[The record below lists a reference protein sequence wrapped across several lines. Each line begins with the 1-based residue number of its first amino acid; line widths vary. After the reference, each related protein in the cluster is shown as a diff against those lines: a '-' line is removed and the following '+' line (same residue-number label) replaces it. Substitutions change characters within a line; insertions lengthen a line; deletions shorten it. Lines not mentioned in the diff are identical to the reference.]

1 MTSVETLRNA
11 AGEQKLFRGLMEC
24 SQDAILIKTLDGQ
37 VTFWNAAAQRL
48 YGYRAQEVVG
58 RHIGLLIPPALK
70 EEEAGLLERIGRGE
84 LIEHYETRRVTRDG
98 RVLDVDVTLWPIRT
112 QDGVG
117 AACSVMRDIT
127 ERKRAE
133 ARTDEL
139 AVVVESSQDA
149 ILIKTLD
156 GQVTFWNA
164 AAQRLYGYRA
174 QEVVGRHIGLLIPP
188 ALREEEA
195 DLLRRIGR
203 GERIGHYETRRVTC
217 DGRVLDVDVTLWPI
231 RNRRGVISGACS
243 TMRDIT
249 ERKKAERK
257 LAELYAQQRHIALAL
272 RLMGASEQIPGAR
285 AATRYL
291 PSTQGQGVGG
301 DWLDLI
307 DLGAGRVGVII
318 GDVMG
323 RGLDAAVVMGQLRS
337 AARALALAGTPPCEL
352 IQTLDT
358 FTRGLPEQFVT
369 CTYLEADPALG
380 EVTACSAGH
389 LPVWLIAPDAT
400 VGELP
405 VPTGIPLGVGGV
417 PHQQVRLP
425 LRAGT
430 TLALCTDGLVETPH
444 SDIDTQLDL
453 LTATLR
459 DVFATSPDLEDAADR
474 VLHTMLPDSATYA
487 DDVTLLL
494 VGFPTAPLDTAAV
507 ELAGEPS
514 SVPEGRHFLLRILK
528 SWGLAALADT
538 ALLLA
543 SELVTNAV
551 RHARG
556 PLTLRVWYSVRELG
570 VEVSDG
576 STPRPRA
583 RLADN
588 AEENGRGLML
598 VEALADA
605 WGTRP
610 GTVGKTV
617 WFTLLTAAART
628 VGASHRDDTG
638 PGHPPGSGD
647 RPRRPNVNPPSVL

>member
-1 MTSVETLRNA
+1 MTAVNAPRNG
-11 AGEQKLFRGLMEC
+11 AGEQELFRGLVEC
-24 SQDAILIKTLDGQ
+24 SQDAILTKTLDGR

-48 YGYRAQEVVG
+48 YGYRAEEMVG
-58 RHIGLLIPPALK
+58 RHIGLLIPPDLK
-70 EEEAGLLERIGRGE
+70 DEEAGLLERIGRGE
-84 LIEHYETRRVTRDG
+84 RIEHYETRRVASGG
-98 RVLDVDVTLWPIRT
+98 RVLDVDVSLWPVRSRR
-112 QDGVG
+112 GVVH
-117 AACSVMRDIT
+117 AACSITRDIT
-127 ERKRAE
+127 DRKKAE
-133 ARTDEL
+133 ARIDEL

-149 ILIKTLD
+149 ILIKKLD
-156 GQVTFWNA
+156 GRVTFWNA
-164 AAQRLYGYRA
+164 AAQRMYGYLA
-174 QEVVGRHIGLLIPP
+174 GEMVGQHIGLLIPP
-188 ALREEEA
+188 DLKDEEA
-195 DLLRRIGR
+195 GLLERIGR
-203 GERIGHYETRRVTC
+203 GERIEHYETRRATS

-231 RNRRGVISGACS
+231 RDRNGVITGACS
-243 TMRDIT
+243 TMRNIT
-249 ERKKAERK
+249 DRKKAERE

-389 LPVWLIAPDAT
+389 LPVWLVAPDGT
-400 VGELP
+400 VGALP

-417 PHQQVRLP
+417 PHQEVRLP

-430 TLALCTDGLVETPH
+430 TLALYTDGLVETPRG
-444 SDIDTQLDL
+444 DIGTQLNL
-453 LTATLR
+453 LTATLSE
-459 DVFATSPDLEDAADR
+459 VFTTTTDLEEAADR
-474 VLHTMLPDSATYA
+474 VLNTLLPNTATYA

-494 VGFPTAPLDTAAV
+494 VGFPAAPLDTVAAD
-507 ELAGEPS
+507 LPGTPS
-514 SVPEGRHFLLRILK
+514 SVPEGRRFLLRTLRA
-528 SWGLAALADT
+528 WGLTALADT
-538 ALLLA
+538 ALLLS
-543 SELVTNAV
+543 SELLTNAV
-551 RHARG
+551 RHASG
-556 PLTLRVWYSVRELG
+556 PLTLRVWYSARELG
-570 VEVSDG
+570 VEVVDG

-583 RLADN
+583 RLADT

-610 GTVGKTV
+610 GAVGKTV
-617 WFTLLTAAART
+617 WFTLLTAPSLVGDARQGDLGAGGGQAA
-628 VGASHRDDTG
+628 GMAEPLS
-638 PGHPPGSGD
+638 
-647 RPRRPNVNPPSVL
+647 

>member
-1 MTSVETLRNA
+1 MTAVNAPRNG
-11 AGEQKLFRGLMEC
+11 AGEQELFRGLVEC
-24 SQDAILIKTLDGQ
+24 SQDAILTKTLDGR

-48 YGYRAQEVVG
+48 YGYRAEEMVG
-58 RHIGLLIPPALK
+58 RHIGLLIPPDLK
-70 EEEAGLLERIGRGE
+70 DEEAGLLERIGRGE
-84 LIEHYETRRVTRDG
+84 RIEHYETRRVASGG
-98 RVLDVDVTLWPIRT
+98 RVLDVDVSLWPVRSRR
-112 QDGVG
+112 GVVH
-117 AACSVMRDIT
+117 AACSITRDIT
-127 ERKRAE
+127 DRKKAE
-133 ARTDEL
+133 ARIDEL

-149 ILIKTLD
+149 ILIKRLD
-156 GQVTFWNA
+156 GRVTFWNA
-164 AAQRLYGYRA
+164 AAQRMYGYLA
-174 QEVVGRHIGLLIPP
+174 GEMVGQHIGLLIPP
-188 ALREEEA
+188 DLKDEEA
-195 DLLRRIGR
+195 GLLERIGR
-203 GERIGHYETRRVTC
+203 GERIEHYETRRATS

-231 RNRRGVISGACS
+231 RDRNGVITGACS
-243 TMRDIT
+243 TMRNIT
-249 ERKKAERK
+249 DRKKAERE

-389 LPVWLIAPDAT
+389 LPVWLVAPDGT
-400 VGELP
+400 VGALP

-417 PHQQVRLP
+417 PHQEVRLP

-430 TLALCTDGLVETPH
+430 TLALYTDGLVETPRG
-444 SDIDTQLDL
+444 DIGTQLNL
-453 LTATLR
+453 LTATLSE
-459 DVFATSPDLEDAADR
+459 VFTTTTDLEEAADR
-474 VLHTMLPDSATYA
+474 VLNTLLPNTATYA

-494 VGFPTAPLDTAAV
+494 VGFPAAPLDTVAAD
-507 ELAGEPS
+507 LPGTPS
-514 SVPEGRHFLLRILK
+514 SVPEGRRFLLRTLRA
-528 SWGLAALADT
+528 WGLTALADT
-538 ALLLA
+538 ALLLS
-543 SELVTNAV
+543 SELLTNAV
-551 RHARG
+551 RHASG
-556 PLTLRVWYSVRELG
+556 PLTLRVWYSARELG
-570 VEVSDG
+570 VEVVDG

-583 RLADN
+583 RLADT

-610 GTVGKTV
+610 GAVGKTV
-617 WFTLLTAAART
+617 WFTLLTAPSLVGDARQGDLGAGGGQAA
-628 VGASHRDDTG
+628 GMAEPLS
-638 PGHPPGSGD
+638 
-647 RPRRPNVNPPSVL
+647 

>member
-1 MTSVETLRNA
+1 MTAVDAPRNG
-11 AGEQKLFRGLMEC
+11 AGEQELFRGLVEC
-24 SQDAILIKTLDGQ
+24 SQDAILTKTLDGQ

-48 YGYRAQEVVG
+48 YGYRAQDMVG
-58 RHIGLLIPPALK
+58 RHIGLLIPPDLQ
-70 EEEAGLLERIGRGE
+70 EEEAELLRRIGRGE
-84 LIEHYETRRVTRDG
+84 RIEHYETRRVTGGG
-98 RVLDVDVTLWPIRT
+98 RVLDVDVSLWPIRSR
-112 QDGVG
+112 QGVIH
-117 AACSVMRDIT
+117 AVCSVTRDIT
-127 ERKRAE
+127 DRKRAE
-133 ARTDEL
+133 ARSDEL

-156 GQVTFWNA
+156 GQISFWNA

-174 QEVVGRHIGLLIPP
+174 QDMVGRHIGLLIPP
-188 ALREEEA
+188 DLQEEEA
-195 DLLRRIGR
+195 ELLERIGR
-203 GERIGHYETRRVTC
+203 GEQIEHYETRRVTGG
-217 DGRVLDVDVTLWPI
+217 GRVLDVDVTLWPI
-231 RNRRGVISGACS
+231 RNRDGVITGACS
-243 TMRDIT
+243 TVRDIT
-249 ERKKAERK
+249 DRKKAERE

-352 IQTLDT
+352 IRTLDT

-389 LPVWLIAPDAT
+389 LPVWLVTPDAT
-400 VGELP
+400 VSALP

-417 PHQQVRLP
+417 PHQEVRLP

-430 TLALCTDGLVETPH
+430 TLALYTDGLVETPH
-444 SDIDTQLDL
+444 SDIETQLEL
-453 LTATLR
+453 LTTTLGE
-459 DVFATSPDLEDAADR
+459 VFTTAPDLEDAADR
-474 VLHTMLPDSATYA
+474 VLHTLLPNTATYS

-494 VGFPTAPLDTAAV
+494 VGFPAAPLDTATV
-507 ELAGEPS
+507 DLAGEPS
-514 SVPEGRHFLLRILK
+514 SVPEGRHFLLRILRA
-528 SWGLAALADT
+528 WNLAALADT

-543 SELVTNAV
+543 SELLTNAV
-551 RHARG
+551 RHAQG
-556 PLTLRVWYSVRELG
+556 SLTLRVWYSMRELG
-570 VEVSDG
+570 VEVADG

-583 RLADN
+583 RLADS

-605 WGTRP
+605 WGSRP
-610 GTVGKTV
+610 GAAGKTV
-617 WFTLLTAAART
+617 WFTLLTAAALAA
-628 VGASHRDDTG
+628 GARQ
-638 PGHPPGSGD
+638 SGTAPD
-647 RPRRPNVNPPSVL
+647 APRSGAALSG